1 MCKRTMNKDMFKRL
15 FATFIVWLMLAPSQA
30 WSDWALSGYASI
42 GAGRLQ
48 DKNMEFQDYT
58 SDEWNFEG
66 DSVLGL
72 QLNLDLA
79 ERLSLT
85 AQVVS
90 RGHHWDDTEPFEP
103 ELDWLFLSYQLNDH
117 WRTRFGRMRTPL
129 FFYSETI
136 DVGYSYVWA
145 RPPTDVYAPVTLPF
159 SNFDGA
165 DLFYVS
171 TLGDFDMDVQ
181 LLTGTM
187 ERSRQGLEIDVEPLV
202 GGNIS
207 LHHNDI
213 TLRYGLLMMNTSVR
227 IKTFD
232 ELAQLFQL
240 AGTLIDPVF
249 EEIPNEFSDQKNWY
263 RHQSLAMRWS
273 PGNFSTTGEAF
284 EIINTEDGYT
294 NDTRGWYLSFQYS
307 FHPVTPYLVAG
318 WHKNRFAASAL
329 DLVEESYD
337 VWPEGQ
343 TIPFVQQQVDLLDS
357 ARSIIVR
364 EINGNSFEQYT
375 WTLGLRYDIHS
386 NVALKA
392 EWQYF
397 DFASGSSQIVVRS
410 PDHPD
415 HTSMTTFI
423 LDVVF

>member
-1 MCKRTMNKDMFKRL
+1 MNKDMFKRI
-15 FATFIVWLMLAPSQA
+15 FATFTVWLMLAPSQA
-30 WSDWALSGYASI
+30 WSDWAVSGYASI

-66 DSVLGL
+66 DSALGL
-72 QLNLDLA
+72 QLNLNLA

-171 TLGDFDMDVQ
+171 TLGEFDMDVQ
-181 LLTGTM
+181 LLAGTM
-187 ERSRQGLEIDVEPLV
+187 ERSRDTVEITVEPLI
-202 GGNIS
+202 GGNLS
-207 LHHNDI
+207 LHSDDV
-213 TLRYGLLMMNTSVR
+213 TLRYGLLMMNTS
-227 IKTFD
+227 IQIYQFE
-232 ELAQLFQL
+232 ELSTLFYL
-240 AGTLIDPVF
+240 AADLIDPMF
-249 EEIPNEFSDQKNWY
+249 TEIPRQFEANNNWY
-263 RHQSLAMRWS
+263 RFQSLAMRWK
-273 PGNFSTTGEAF
+273 PGNFTAIGEAF
-284 EIINTEDGYT
+284 DIRNIDDGYT
-294 NDTRGWYLSFQYS
+294 NDTRGWYLSLQYS
-307 FHPVTPYLVAG
+307 LDQVTPYIVAG
-318 WHKNRFAASAL
+318 WHKNKFAAGTL
-329 DLVEESYD
+329 ELLEETYNI
-337 VWPEGQ
+337 WPEGQ
-343 TIPFVQQQVDLLDS
+343 IVPFAQEQVNLLDS
-357 ARSIIVR
+357 TRALIVR
-364 EINGNSFEQYT
+364 EIEANSFEQRT